1 MEDDF
6 DLDGLSLA
14 DARAYVLSFVTAK
27 KQTETQRVAAAKD
40 VELWRKRVELAGS
53 NSRSDLAAQAQS
65 RLNEATAKLQKLLSE
80 ERDLDFKVT
89 ELKRRLG
96 NMAEQ
101 PQMSVNAQALAEQL
115 ESVVGP
121 DHSTTEQTEDVEAEL
136 ALEALKRKLEQDETP
151 SA

>member
-14 DARAYVLSFVTAK
+14 DARTYVLSFVTAK

-40 VELWRKRVELAGS
+40 VELWRKRVELAQN
-53 NSRSDLAAQAQS
+53 NSRSDLAEQAQS